1 MPASNFFRN
10 AKRTLR
16 PYDPL
21 PGGNSYLDDPDE
33 AYGLE
38 KDESDYNDSSVHS
51 SPSTYGSGVMQPMMP
66 QNAPSGYR
74 HRSNSIKRK
83 QSLSAAAAQTAS
95 IPFYSNPRIARRRF
109 SRWFALALGGSVIF
123 FIIWLSAMGRR
134 SHLAV
139 ETGIAKEPDPPPP
152 WEAFPFLKRYH
163 GGIRT
168 LVNVSDNKPEYPGA
182 GFNASELLQVGGKE
196 GRGLPKKR
204 SETGGEGWS
213 FEDERNRDHGLPPM
227 QVFSPYPAYWSAE
240 YVREYGAEVK
250 TCYLDEKTK
259 QRMPQVRVYPGVVR
273 GSPENVMGS
282 YEIFGLRDDICFER
296 FGRLG
301 PYGWGYSKKHGG
313 SGAGLEGDREGAE
326 QVWQDDDMVDFREVK
341 WAQVQQRCIESNKHR
356 FKPRPNDIG
365 QAENHFY
372 FHGLQEERQEE
383 EEPEAPKLR
392 ARDAEAVNAETEEE
406 SGATIKPF
414 KPVGMEEGTEEKV
427 AKKPE
432 SDSGE
437 AKPFRVVNTGSGEKL
452 RQAKKTLPRTAVIIR
467 TWHDFHYDDEDLFY
481 LRALV
486 TELALNSGGE
496 YEVHFLIHV
505 KDNDL
510 PIWSDEETYQRVLD
524 ESLPEEF
531 RGMGTLWTE
540 RQMSLIYG
548 GLAESNY
555 RDLPVYGVYRSTY
568 LPMQHF
574 AHMHPEYDFFW
585 HWEMDARYTG
595 HYYHLF
601 DKVSAWAREQP
612 RKGLWERN
620 ARFYVPTEHGSWD
633 DFKHMVRVQT
643 EHGTSSKSNIWNQMA
658 RNDPNVP
665 DDVKADSAPRADRPI
680 WGPEHPEDDEIDSEN
695 DPLPPRTM
703 VEDKYQWGVGEEAD
717 LITLNPLF
725 DPDGTNWILAGDV
738 TGYNTTSKLPPRR
751 TAIITASRLS
761 RRLLMQMHRDTSRRR
776 RTMFSEMWPGTT
788 ALHHGL
794 KAVYAPHP
802 VFIDRRWPTDFLA
815 ATMNGGRN
823 GASGGSRLSVF
834 SDERQHNF
842 RGQTWY
848 YNAGFAPNLWRRW
861 LGYVVDNDGGEHEE
875 VWGEGRMCLRAA
887 LVHPVKD
894 VELVTEHRE
903 GE

>member
-33 AYGLE
+33 AYTLE
-38 KDESDYNDSSVHS
+38 KDDSDNYDSSVHS
-51 SPSTYGSGVMQPMMP
+51 SPSTFSSRGSGVMQPMM
-66 QNAPSGYR
+66 QQAAPSGYR
-74 HRSNSIKRK
+74 HRSNSIQRK
-83 QSLSAAAAQTAS
+83 QSLSAAAAQNAT
-95 IPFYSNPRIARRRF
+95 PLYSTPRIARRRF
-109 SRWFALALGGSVIF
+109 SRWFALALGGFVVF

-134 SHLAV
+134 SHIAV

-168 LVNVSDNKPEYPGA
+168 LVNASDNKPEYPGT
-182 GFNASELLQVGGKE
+182 GFNVSELLNVGGKE
-196 GRGLPKKR
+196 VSKR

-213 FEDERNRDHGLPPM
+213 FEDERNRDHGLPSM
-227 QVFSPYPAYWSAE
+227 QVFSPYPAYGSAE
-240 YVREYGAEVK
+240 YVKEYGAEVK

-259 QRMPQVRVYPGVVR
+259 QRVPQVRVYPGVVR

-326 QVWQDDDMVDFREVK
+326 QVWQDDEQVDFREIR
-341 WAQVQQRCIESNKHR
+341 WAQVQQRCIDINKHR
-356 FKPRPNDIG
+356 FNPRPKEVE
-365 QAENHFY
+365 QAKNHFY
-372 FHGLQEERQEE
+372 FHGLQEEEKKE
-383 EEPEAPKLR
+383 EEPEAPKLK
-392 ARDAEAVNAETEEE
+392 ARDADA
-406 SGATIKPF
+406 
-414 KPVGMEEGTEEKV
+414 
-427 AKKPE
+427 
-432 SDSGE
+432 
-437 AKPFRVVNTGSGEKL
+437 
-452 RQAKKTLPRTAVIIR
+452 AKKTLPRTAVIIR
-467 TWHDFHYDDEDLFY
+467 TWNDYHYDDEDLFC
-481 LRALV
+481 LRSLV

-510 PIWSDEETYQRVLD
+510 PIWSDEETYLRVLD

-540 RQMSLIYG
+540 RQMSLVYG

-595 HYYHLF
+595 HWYHLF

-620 ARFYVPTEHGSWD
+620 ARFYVPTEHGSWE

-643 EHGTSSKSNIWNQMA
+643 EHGTASKSNLWNEMA
-658 RNDPNVP
+658 KNDPNVP

-695 DPLPPRTM
+695 DPLPPWTYI
-703 VEDKYQWGVGEEAD
+703 EDKFRWGVGEEAD
-717 LITLNPLF
+717 FITFNPLF
-725 DPDGTNWILAGDV
+725 DPDRTNWILAGDV

-842 RGQTWY
+842 KGQTWY
-848 YNAGFAPNLWRRW
+848 YNAGFAPNVWRRW
-861 LGYVVDNDGGEHEE
+861 LGYVVDNDGGQHEE

-887 LVHPVKD
+887 LLHPVKD
-894 VELVTEHRE
+894 VELITEHRE

>member
-33 AYGLE
+33 AYTLE
-38 KDESDYNDSSVHS
+38 KDDSDNYDSSVHS
-51 SPSTYGSGVMQPMMP
+51 SPSTFSSRGSGVMQPMM
-66 QNAPSGYR
+66 QQAAPSGYR
-74 HRSNSIKRK
+74 HRSNSIQRK
-83 QSLSAAAAQTAS
+83 QSLSAAAAQNAT
-95 IPFYSNPRIARRRF
+95 PLYSTPRIARRRF
-109 SRWFALALGGSVIF
+109 SRWFALALGGFVVF

-134 SHLAV
+134 SHIAV

-168 LVNVSDNKPEYPGA
+168 LVNASDNKPEYPGT
-182 GFNASELLQVGGKE
+182 GFNASELLNVGGKE
-196 GRGLPKKR
+196 VSKR

-213 FEDERNRDHGLPPM
+213 FEDERNRDHGLPSM
-227 QVFSPYPAYWSAE
+227 QVFSPYPAYGSAE
-240 YVREYGAEVK
+240 YVKEYGAEVK

-259 QRMPQVRVYPGVVR
+259 QRVPQVRVYPGVVR

-326 QVWQDDDMVDFREVK
+326 QVWQDDEQVDFREVR
-341 WAQVQQRCIESNKHR
+341 WAQVQQRCIDINKHR
-356 FKPRPNDIG
+356 FNPRPK
-365 QAENHFY
+365 
-372 FHGLQEERQEE
+372 EER
-383 EEPEAPKLR
+383 
-392 ARDAEAVNAETEEE
+392 
-406 SGATIKPF
+406 
-414 KPVGMEEGTEEKV
+414 V

-432 SDSGE
+432 TDSGE
-437 AKPFRVVNTGSGEKL
+437 VKPFKAVNTGSGERLK
-452 RQAKKTLPRTAVIIR
+452 QAKKTLPRTAVIIR
-467 TWHDFHYDDEDLFY
+467 TWNDYHYDDEDLFY
-481 LRALV
+481 LRSLV

-510 PIWSDEETYQRVLD
+510 PIWSDEETYLRVLD

-595 HYYHLF
+595 HWYHLF

-620 ARFYVPTEHGSWD
+620 ARFYVPTEHGSWE

-643 EHGTSSKSNIWNQMA
+643 EHGTASKSNLWNEMA
-658 RNDPNVP
+658 KNDPNVP

-695 DPLPPRTM
+695 DPLPPWTYI
-703 VEDKYQWGVGEEAD
+703 EDKFRWGVGEEAD
-717 LITLNPLF
+717 FITFNPLF
-725 DPDGTNWILAGDV
+725 DPDRTNWILAGDV

-842 RGQTWY
+842 KGQTWY
-848 YNAGFAPNLWRRW
+848 YNAGFAPNVWRRW
-861 LGYVVDNDGGEHEE
+861 LGYVVDNDGGQHEE

-887 LVHPVKD
+887 LLHPVKD
-894 VELVTEHRE
+894 VELITEHRE